1 MRYESNWRILRI
13 LRKCEGAAPLAAGRK
28 RVNEARFA
36 TRRRARRKGARV
48 PGPDLEVR
56 AERRHLRL
64 SRGHR
69 FASARRGRARGRGR
83 GARVANGHPAAL
95 GRLAVVAFPF
105 RRSSVH
111 ARRVLEPRATRRL
124 RAGRG
129 DDESRSRERRRR
141 HGAGF
146 ASCAVSARASL
157 GVREKQMDEA
167 KKADS
172 APSVCREFASERH
185 LRFRSARFSSGFLPV
200 HRPGTASI
208 VVISRCISLVAR
220 MISAAPARAACVVP
234 EITPII
240 ARRRVGATHPP
251 LVR

>member
-1 MRYESNWRILRI
+1 M
-13 LRKCEGAAPLAAGRK
+13 AAGRK

-83 GARVANGHPAAL
+83 GARVANGHPATL

-129 DDESRSRERRRR
+129 DDESRPRECRRR

-157 GVREKQMDEA
+157 GVGETNGRGE
-167 KKADS
+167 KADS
-172 APSVCREFASERH
+172 SPPVCRELLSERH
-185 LRFRSARFSSGFLPV
+185 LRFRSARFSSGFPPV
-200 HRPGTASI
+200 LKGPVLG
-208 VVISRCISLVAR
+208 VCPPVLK
-220 MISAAPARAACVVP
+220 APLRF
-234 EITPII
+234 TPVLKC
-240 ARRRVGATHPP
+240 RK
-251 LVR
+251 

>member
-1 MRYESNWRILRI
+1 MAAPVGGRAGRPAAALARAPRVRAAARQRRALAARREQGEFGLPRVLKREKRTTRVGQKMRYESNSRILRN

-105 RRSSVH
+105 RQSSVH

-129 DDESRSRERRRR
+129 DDESRTRERRRR

-146 ASCAVSARASL
+146 ASCAVSARAVSVWTRRKTN
-157 GVREKQMDEA
+157 GRGE
-167 KKADS
+167 KADS
-172 APSVCREFASERH
+172 SPPVCREF
-185 LRFRSARFSSGFLPV
+185 
-200 HRPGTASI
+200 
-208 VVISRCISLVAR
+208 C
-220 MISAAPARAACVVP
+220 
-234 EITPII
+234 
-240 ARRRVGATHPP
+240 
-251 LVR
+251 